1 MSKIRT
7 TTFDDII
14 LPRYEYEKLR
24 KGEVDHIEVVGFDK
38 SVYKYELIEIERNG
52 RIYKLEGNN

>member
-38 SVYKYELIEIERNG
+38 SVYKYELIEIERKG
-52 RIYKLEGNN
+52 RVYKLERNN

>member
-24 KGEVDHIEVVGFDK
+24 KGEVDYIEVVGFDK

-52 RIYKLEGNN
+52 RVYKLEGNN

>member
-38 SVYKYELIEIERNG
+38 NVYKYELTEIERNG
-52 RIYKLEGNN
+52 RVYKLEGNN